1 MIATHLARMLT
12 HLYLK
17 GTVMSR
23 WLFSLVALAAMSLS
37 VSAQEIRLNPP
48 HFALLIN
55 EAVVKELKLTAE
67 QQEQLKAVLG
77 DFIQEVNGQK
87 RIVIQ
92 GGTDIESLE
101 ADSLKVLNEKQ
112 SKRLRE
118 AWIQVN
124 GAMGITDAKLAKRV
138 LRVYLKYGA
147 TGERVIQRIRRVST
161 PGCRIYRSY
170 KDLKPV
176 LDGLG
181 ISLLSTNKGVKS
193 DRQARKEKLGGEV
206 ICEVW

>member
-1 MIATHLARMLT
+1 
-12 HLYLK
+12 
-17 GTVMSR
+17 MSR

-124 GAMGITDAKLAKRV
+124 GAMGITDAKLAKELSITAEQTRKSTDAIQKMNESMREV
-138 LRVYLKYGA
+138 FQAGGDREEMTAKVKQLRLETKKVIEALLTAEQKAKLATLQGA
-147 TGERVIQRIRRVST
+147 KIEG
-161 PGCRIYRSY
+161 
-170 KDLKPV
+170 LNKP
-176 LDGLG
+176 
-181 ISLLSTNKGVKS
+181 
-193 DRQARKEKLGGEV
+193 
-206 ICEVW
+206 

>member
-1 MIATHLARMLT
+1 MMTDPIADFCTRIRNACRIERAVVDIPANG
-12 HLYLK
+12 LK
-17 GTVMSR
+17 I
-23 WLFSLVALAAMSLS
+23 ALAEALK
-37 VSAQEIRLNPP
+37 QEGYIYEYHVG
-48 HFALLIN
+48 HF
-55 EAVVKELKLTAE
+55 KKAE
-67 QQEQLKAVLG
+67 DGSQQFEQT
-77 DFIQEVNGQK
+77 
-87 RIVIQ
+87 
-92 GGTDIESLE
+92 TDS
-101 ADSLKVLNEKQ
+101 
-112 SKRLRE
+112 
-118 AWIQVN
+118 
-124 GAMGITDAKLAKRV
+124 KLAKRV